1 MMIEYKRRMPRVE
14 KIPEISE
21 TKVNIQRLNND
32 TFNQDIITVNRL
44 RYAKLHFV
52 DFDEIALSAMKQKMP
67 ADIRTKEIIENIGK
81 VESTENYNDLFDFLY
96 SKIGCDAITSL
107 MKKLR
112 NKNPDLCRDV
122 LSKLT
127 TGYNDIFMDNAILI
141 LGKEYCYKDISNDII
156 SALKTNKIRDPLD
169 FSSLTMILGKSNDAR
184 HLNFLYTFYVF
195 FKDNFPEEEYYEGPL
210 LAINELTDNLEH
222 QKT

>member
-1 MMIEYKRRMPRVE
+1 MIEYKRRMPRFE
-14 KIPEISE
+14 KIPGISA
-21 TKVNIQRLNND
+21 TKVNIQKLKKG

-44 RYAKLHFV
+44 RYAKL
-52 DFDEIALSAMKQKMP
+52 DFGDIDEIALAVMKQKMP
-67 ADIRTKEIIENIGK
+67 DDIRTKEIIENIGR
-81 VESTENYNDLFDFLY
+81 VESTENYNDLFDFLS

-107 MKKLR
+107 VKKLR
-112 NKNPDLCRDV
+112 NKKHNLYKDI

-127 TGYNDIFMDNAILI
+127 TGYNDIFIDNAILI
-141 LGKEYCYKDISNDII
+141 LGNEYCYKDISNDII

-169 FSSLTMILGKSNDAR
+169 FSSLTMILGKSNDTR

-210 LAINELTDNLEH
+210 LAINEITDNLEH
-222 QKT
+222 